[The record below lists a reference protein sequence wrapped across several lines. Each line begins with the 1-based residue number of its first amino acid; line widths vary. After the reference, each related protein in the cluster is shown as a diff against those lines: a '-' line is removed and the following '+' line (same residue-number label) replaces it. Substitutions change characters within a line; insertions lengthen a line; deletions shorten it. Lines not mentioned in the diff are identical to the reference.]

1 MKRLLFLA
9 LISAFL
15 SACGGGGG
23 QAQAEFKT
31 LPSNMSTA
39 AGN

>member
-15 SACGGGGG
+15 SACGGGG